1 MGMIPTTAMK
11 QTRSGDYNLPSPL
24 ARTVG
29 NCLVAVASY
38 VPSSLRLRYAR
49 RGPYYQVFEGEELG
63 DRQGLSINKWNAMQM
78 PANLTGKS
86 VLDIG
91 CADGFF
97 CQLCSRQGARSVL
110 GIDTAVGRLLRARF
124 LALDAGLD
132 ITYRI
137 DIFPSHKIQQQFDYV
152 LCLSVLHHSLVSKD
166 LWKVL
171 TRDEC
176 AEDLS
181 ILRDHLKALSSV
193 TAPQGECVI
202 EMPYEY
208 DDPVEREKVDFE
220 LFNRELL
227 KAGFRE
233 ASCLGTW
240 EHSEAL
246 KAVKDRIIYVA
257 QA

>member
-1 MGMIPTTAMK
+1 M
-11 QTRSGDYNLPSPL
+11 
-24 ARTVG
+24 
-29 NCLVAVASY
+29 
-38 VPSSLRLRYAR
+38 
-49 RGPYYQVFEGEELG
+49 
-63 DRQGLSINKWNAMQM
+63 
-78 PANLTGKS
+78 
-86 VLDIG
+86 
-91 CADGFF
+91 
-97 CQLCSRQGARSVL
+97 L

-124 LALDAGLD
+124 VALDEGLD
-132 ITYRI
+132 IKYRI
-137 DIFPSHKIQQQFDYV
+137 DSFPSQKMHQRFDYV

-181 ILRDHLKALSSV
+181 ILHDHLKALSSV
-193 TAPQGECVI
+193 TAPQGKCVI

-208 DDPVEREKVDFE
+208 DDPGERKEVDFE

-240 EHSEAL
+240 EHSETL
-246 KAVKDRIIYVA
+246 KAVKDRMIYVA